1 MQRDQ
6 YEKETLPQDASALT
20 VGIIVSEFNSDITE
34 GMLAGAR
41 ETFAAWKVKDENITV
56 RHVPG
61 AFELPLGCAQLLKEK
76 KYDLLIALG
85 CVIKGETKHDEYIS
99 HAVSQAIMRLQ
110 LETLVP
116 IGFGVITPNTL
127 EQAQAR
133 SAGKANKGSEAA
145 IAALRMAL
153 EA

>member
-6 YEKETLPQDASALT
+6 YEKETPPQDASALM
-20 VGIIVSEFNSDITE
+20 VGIVVSEFNSDITE

-41 ETFAAWKVKDENITV
+41 ETLAAWKVKGENITV

-99 HAVSQAIMRLQ
+99 HAVSQGITRLE
-110 LETLVP
+110 LDTLVP
-116 IGFGVITPNTL
+116 VGFGVITPNTL
-127 EQAQAR
+127 EQAKAR
-133 SAGKANKGSEAA
+133 SVGKANKGSEAA
-145 IAALRMAL
+145 VAALRMAL
-153 EA
+153 KA